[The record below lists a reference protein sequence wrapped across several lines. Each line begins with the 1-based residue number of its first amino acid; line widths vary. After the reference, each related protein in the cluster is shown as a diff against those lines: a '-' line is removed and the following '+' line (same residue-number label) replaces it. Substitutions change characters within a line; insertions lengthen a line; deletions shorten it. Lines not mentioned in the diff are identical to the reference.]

1 MNVHNRVHPLNL
13 FLPKMYIQIVC
24 VPGKYDIIRLAKA
37 RLVSK
42 KRVSIFTTLMSVF
55 CSYVIEL

>member
-37 RLVSK
+37 RLV
-42 KRVSIFTTLMSVF
+42 
-55 CSYVIEL
+55 